1 MKRSSHIVL
10 GIIPLLI
17 AGGILW
23 KSRHYDPAYFVPPQA
38 ATATATSWV
47 PDKVETWILTDKAWF
62 PSERMFEKIDGKDQ
76 FYQPFGVDGLLC
88 GSWTSGAESW
98 DMYLYVMKDS
108 KGAHGAFSGEK
119 PASANVEP
127 GAARRYSS
135 AGSVVIQAGRF
146 YLQLISTSAEGAT
159 AATDIAKLAN
169 ALSGHLLAKSPPE
182 TASTITLPAS
192 DQVAGSEKL
201 IPKDAFGYTSLANV
215 MDAQYVVNQA
225 TGIWFFA
232 DGGTGALARYT
243 RELAQYGGEELFTLP
258 DGASGGLMFDSWEIA
273 GIINHELAGVRNAP
287 TKESVLLHWE
297 LFKQRS
303 KPAP

>member
-17 AGGILW
+17 VGGILW
-23 KSRHYDPAYFVPPQA
+23 KGRHYDPAYFVPPQA
-38 ATATATSWV
+38 ATATAASWV
-47 PDKVETWILTDKAWF
+47 PDKVDTWTLTDKVWF

-135 AGSVVIQAGRF
+135 AGSVVIQA
-146 YLQLISTSAEGAT
+146 

-169 ALSGHLLAKSPPE
+169 TLSGHLLAKSPPE
-182 TASTITLPAS
+182 TAPMPTLPAA
-192 DQVAGSEKL
+192 DQVVGSEKL

-215 MDAQYVVNQA
+215 MDAQYVINQA
-225 TGIWFFA
+225 TGTWFFA
-232 DGGTGALARYT
+232 DGGTGALVRYT
-243 RELAQYGGEELFTLP
+243 QELAQYGGEELFTLP

-273 GIINHELAGVRNAP
+273 GIIDHELTGVRNTP
-287 TKESVLLHWE
+287 TKESVLQHWE